1 MYCNYHENTCF
12 ILVLSSLNRSSKNL
26 VFHYSF
32 IYLKIVSSLLKVLS
46 LFYSF
51 WRIILTILLILLLI
65 TPFFSHALKSQTS
78 NTIQGHEPYLTFD
91 GDLTR
96 VTNIDDLLWISLS
109 DGTKFTPITY
119 NSNDPIELPKIGE
132 SFADIDMAVPIDTD
146 LIGLNALIGS
156 PYNYWGDDDGDDDV
170 TVTGDL
176 RLSIVDKN
184 NETVARNEVLMG
196 TKAPYKLTLTSTNGT
211 LRTRYGTPNSSDFN
225 SSNVT
230 YYINPKAGPS
240 VLFATPNLVLSS
252 GDYAGPKPIWDIKKG
267 FITQTA
273 TPSSYHRNFPTT
285 GANNLYFDLDIIGS
299 NEALLWKEVTHDGI
313 TATMTDVTSTSVR
326 VTLTGPVATEKQ
338 QDSDEPS
345 SLGSIHKP
353 VLPITFEL
361 VGVDPQSNKE
371 VVKYGF
377 QLKQWF
383 VNRGGT
389 SQPKDKNISWCEN
402 IGYRVPNYQELTNA
416 PVSDIASTTSPSQDN
431 HHTRAIDNGFFA
443 EWGYMYGYR
452 GAQFVRGVFPYLA
465 TDIKINSGTNNGTDS
480 DSNNGTD
487 NGTENDANK
496 YEIIVFAYNGSII
509 ADYSYQSYLV
519 TCVTP

>member
-1 MYCNYHENTCF
+1 M
-12 ILVLSSLNRSSKNL
+12 
-26 VFHYSF
+26 
-32 IYLKIVSSLLKVLS
+32 
-46 LFYSF
+46 
-51 WRIILTILLILLLI
+51 I
-65 TPFFSHALKSQTS
+65 TPFFSHALKSQTL

-211 LRTRYGTPNSSDFN
+211 LRTRYGKPNSSDFN
-225 SSNVT
+225 SSNAT

-252 GDYAGPKPIWDIKKG
+252 GNFAGPKPIWDISKG

-299 NEALLWKEVTHDGI
+299 NKALLWEDVTHDGI

-326 VTLTGPVATEKQ
+326 VTLTGPYATEIQ
-338 QDSDEPS
+338 HESDEPS
-345 SLGSIHKP
+345 SLRSIHKP

-389 SQPKDKNISWCEN
+389 SQPEDKNISWCEN
-402 IGYRVPNYQELTNA
+402 IGYRVPNYKELTNA
-416 PVSDIASTTSPSQDN
+416 PVSDIASSTSPSQDN
-431 HHTRAIDNGFFA
+431 HLTRTIDNGFFA
-443 EWGYMYGYR
+443 EWGYMHGYR
-452 GAQFVRGVFPYLA
+452 GADFLRVIPYLA

-480 DSNNGTD
+480 DSNSNSNSNSNNGTD
-487 NGTENDANK
+487 NGTENDANNDTNNYK
-496 YEIIVFAYNGSII
+496 IAVFAYNGSVI
-509 ADYSYQSYLV
+509 ADYSSNQSYHV
-519 TCVTP
+519 ACVTP